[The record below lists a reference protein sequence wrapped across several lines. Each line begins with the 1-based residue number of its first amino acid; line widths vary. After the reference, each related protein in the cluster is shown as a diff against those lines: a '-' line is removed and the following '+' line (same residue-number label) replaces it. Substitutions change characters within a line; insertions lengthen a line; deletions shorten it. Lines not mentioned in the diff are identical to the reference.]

1 MEQGMFQLVVL
12 AYSRQLIEGL
22 GADDCPAASWIFLSE
37 QGDEMAS
44 DEQPTIQEMHV
55 HLGYISLTSSRVRL
69 VPKKLGGQL

>member
-37 QGDEMAS
+37 QGDEIEAV
-44 DEQPTIQEMHV
+44 ETHFKK
-55 HLGYISLTSSRVRL
+55 TRFFRVFF
-69 VPKKLGGQL
+69 KT